1 MKVIVNG
8 RNIELTPAIK
18 EHIEEKLSK
27 LNTHYDFVQ
36 EAHVFLSVEKNPSI
50 KDSHCAEATLHCQG
64 SIVRVSVA
72 SADLYASID
81 DLVKKLERGLRKHKT
96 KLIQRSQGRHHA
108 ASIRKPEEDTGAD
121 GALDEDDDEDFVVF
135 DSEPVP
141 STQQE
146 EKEAPALT

>member
-27 LNTHYDFVQ
+27 LSTHYDFVQ

-50 KDSHCAEATLHCQG
+50 KESHCAEATLHCQG
-64 SIVRVSVA
+64 SIVRVSEN
-72 SADLYASID
+72 STDLYGSID

-96 KLIQRSQGRHHA
+96 KLIQRSQGRHQA
-108 ASIRKPEEDTGAD
+108 ASIRKPEEEAAEV
-121 GALDEDDDEDFVVF
+121 ALEEDDEEFTVF
-135 DSEPVP
+135 DSEPVS
-141 STQQE
+141 STEQE
-146 EKEAPALT
+146 EKTEAPALT